1 MNSIFPKRL
10 LIPAFVSLVS
20 VLAAP
25 LYLFGNV
32 QLISPSTS
40 GFVNVLIYIVQNLLW
55 LAPVVLFFFSLELHR
70 HEHERL
76 ALSLALVNVLIAAA
90 ALVLPFL

>member
-1 MNSIFPKRL
+1 MKGIFPKRL

-32 QLISPSTS
+32 QLIAPSTS
-40 GFVNVLIYIVQNLLW
+40 GFVNVLIYMVQTPLW
-55 LAPVVLFFFSLELHR
+55 LAPVVLFVVSLEVDG

-76 ALSLALVNVLIAAA
+76 ALSLALVNVLLAFA
-90 ALVLPFL
+90 ALALPFV

>member
-1 MNSIFPKRL
+1 MNGIFPKRL
-10 LIPAFVSLVS
+10 LIPAFGSLVS

-32 QLISPSTS
+32 QLITPSTS

-76 ALSLALVNVLIAAA
+76 ALSLALVNVLLAFA
-90 ALVLPFL
+90 ALALPFV

>member
-32 QLISPSTS
+32 QLIAPSTS

-76 ALSLALVNVLIAAA
+76 ALALALVNVLIAAA

>member
-76 ALSLALVNVLIAAA
+76 ALALALVNVLIAAA